1 MNAIDHLNIPNRCQT
16 ARDFH
21 LLHFPLAVCIM
32 YALLLY
38 HAIVIFLNH
47 LTNDLIAGEAET
59 QVLLHEPAGQIHCNV
74 RGAVKKLGEFEQ
86 WTGQF

>member
-1 MNAIDHLNIPNRCQT
+1 
-16 ARDFH
+16 
-21 LLHFPLAVCIM
+21 M

-47 LTNDLIAGEAET
+47 LTNDLIAAGEAET